1 MWLEEEF
8 PYYEINFDC
17 DSYNKTE
24 YNEIVAKAFS
34 EWQQMKEKRD
44 NSEISDD
51 EYFEWKLNYEIINTK
66 NNK

>member
-17 DSYNKTE
+17 DSYNKAE
-24 YNEIVAKAFS
+24 YNEIVAKAIS